1 MKRRLAD
8 EFSEA
13 YQRGSL
19 LERLLR
25 IDATINGS
33 LMHEDALVF
42 SALLQ
47 HQSIMGLS
55 GDLLEVGTLNGKT
68 AAVLGL
74 SLAPGESL
82 HVCDLFDV
90 EVLGAN
96 DAYKRH
102 ASEADVRRNILAATG
117 IDDAR
122 LVTHAIDSRML
133 HFAPSSLRF
142 VHVDGDHRFDG
153 CLQDL
158 LNAWVWLAPGGILA
172 VDDYAHP
179 DWPDVGPA
187 TDEFLRRHPEA
198 AQIVD
203 FNRRGAKGR
212 KLVLAKPR

>member
-1 MKRRLAD
+1 MKRGLAD
-8 EFSEA
+8 EFSGA
-13 YQRGSL
+13 YKRGSL
-19 LERLLR
+19 LERLIH

-47 HQSIMGLS
+47 QQSVMAVS
-55 GDLLEVGTLNGKT
+55 GDLLEIGTLNGKT

-74 SLAPGESL
+74 NLAPGERL

-90 EVLGAN
+90 EIPGAN

-102 ASEADVRRNILAATG
+102 VSEADVRRNVLAATG
-117 IDDAR
+117 MDETR
-122 LVTHAIDSRML
+122 LVTHAIDSRRL
-133 HFAPSSLRF
+133 SFAPASLRF

-158 LNAWVWLAPGGILA
+158 LNAWNWLAPCGLLA
-172 VDDYAHP
+172 IDDYAHP
-179 DWPDVGPA
+179 DWPEVGPA
-187 TDEFLRRHPEA
+187 ADEFLKRRPEA
-198 AQIVD
+198 GKVVD

-212 KLVLAKPR
+212 KLVLAKRG